1 MQMLDFGCPPPTSSS
16 PYFLESQPHL
26 NPPFSWLF
34 LACPE
39 VIYIVCCTR
48 TSEELS
54 GQLIH

>member
-1 MQMLDFGCPPPTSSS
+1 MLDFGCPPPTSSS